1 MPFSAYYLSAEG
13 DLRRGLSEG
22 ELRDAF
28 ESRQGLLWVDMG
40 EVTEED
46 GQFLERNFGF
56 HHLAIEDCVSTLV
69 HPPKVDDFGDYLFII
84 VHGINYAVE
93 SEIVQTT
100 ELNLFIGPHFVVS
113 AHNVPLYS
121 VGSVSKLVEKDGRP
135 MMRGADFLA
144 YALIDALVDNVMPTI
159 DSMSDIAEGIE
170 EEVIHS
176 PQRSTLEAILKLKR
190 STLRLHRVMAPQRE
204 TLNRLSRGEFPI
216 ISEKA
221 QIFYRDIY
229 DHVVRLEDLN
239 QTLRDRADNAL
250 ATQLSSV
257 ANRQNET
264 MKVLSI
270 VAAIFLP
277 LALVAGIYGMNFEN
291 MPELSWQW
299 GYFAVLGFIGAV
311 VVIAMMWFGA
321 RKWIK
326 WLTWGRRRVSRLSR
340 PFAVEPEKLIG
351 YIGHIEKRPHR

>member
-1 MPFSAYYLSAEG
+1 MPYSAYYLSAEG
-13 DLRRGLSEG
+13 DLKRGLSE
-22 ELRDAF
+22 EEIRDAF
-28 ESRQGLLWVDMG
+28 KSRQGLLWVDVC

-46 GQFLERNFGF
+46 GEFLERNFGF
-56 HHLAIEDCVSTLV
+56 HHLAIEDCVSPMV
-69 HPPKVDDFGDYLFII
+69 HSPKVDDFGDHLFVI
-84 VHGINYAVE
+84 VHGINHTSE
-93 SEIVQTT
+93 SDIVQTT
-100 ELNLFIGPHFVVS
+100 ELNLFLGPHFVVS

-121 VGSVSKLVEKDGRP
+121 VNSINELVEKDGRP
-135 MMRGADFLA
+135 MRRGADFLA
-144 YALIDALVDNVMPTI
+144 YTLIDALVDNVMPTI
-159 DSMSDIAEGIE
+159 DSMSDFAEGIE
-170 EEVIHS
+170 EEVISS
-176 PQRSTLEAILKLKR
+176 PQKSTLEAILKLKR

-204 TLNRLSRGEFPI
+204 MLNRLSRGEFPI
-216 ISEKA
+216 ISDKA

-229 DHVVRLEDLN
+229 DHVIRIEELN

-257 ANRQNET
+257 ANRQNEI

-277 LALVAGIYGMNFEN
+277 LALLAGIYGMNFEN

-299 GYFAVLGFIGAV
+299 GYFAVLAFMGTV

-326 WLTWGRRRVSRLSR
+326 WFIWGRRRVSRLSR
-340 PFAVEPEKLIG
+340 PFAVEQEKLID
-351 YIGHIEKRPHR
+351 YIGHIEKWLHL